1 MWYKLGPY
9 YKLQNEIFLGKIT
22 HMCRR
27 WGTPQNFTPQKKQ
40 LLIKKLMK
48 WGKKCKN
55 FNINVVFFK
64 IEKHTWRYGFTHVY
78 LKSWWYDLQF
88 LRIRVWHTKIGNY
101 GSAFTFLT
109 PTPHPAKI
117 SKNQNFEKIKKL
129 PQISFYTCVP

>member
-1 MWYKLGPY
+1 M
-9 YKLQNEIFLGKIT
+9 GKIT

-64 IEKHTWRYGFTHVY
+64 IEKHTWRYDFTHVY
-78 LKSWWYDLQF
+78 LKS
-88 LRIRVWHTKIGNY
+88 
-101 GSAFTFLT
+101 
-109 PTPHPAKI
+109 
-117 SKNQNFEKIKKL
+117 
-129 PQISFYTCVP
+129 